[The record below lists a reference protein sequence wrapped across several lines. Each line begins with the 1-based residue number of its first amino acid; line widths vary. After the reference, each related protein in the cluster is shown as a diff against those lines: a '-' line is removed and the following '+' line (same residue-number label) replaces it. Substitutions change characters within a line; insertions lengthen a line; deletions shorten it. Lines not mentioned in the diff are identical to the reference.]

1 MKYARNYLNA
11 STLAERIKASVAQGS
26 TAKAAGGLAAR
37 QERRAEREQGDLD
50 FEAIRANY
58 MNDIR
63 SMFEES
69 VPPQEERASEIENY
83 LNFKD
88 GSPMPKRNPSYWE
101 NAPLLAPI
109 TAAET
114 DENVR
119 AILETIKEKESS
131 GNYTVQNQTPGQ
143 TASGA
148 YGYTNGTWRMMTEK
162 YGIGTEYKSAKEAPP
177 EVQDIIAAN
186 NVREILLE
194 NNNDITKVPVI
205 WYTGNAQGKIS
216 QKALDVNK
224 GLTPAEYQNDW
235 MRRYNKMLGG

>member
-11 STLAERIKASVAQGS
+11 ATLANRIKESVTQGS

-37 QERRAEREQGDLD
+37 QERRVEREQQDVD
-50 FEAIRANY
+50 FEVIRAKY

-63 SMFEES
+63 GMFEES
-69 VPPQEERASEIENY
+69 APPQEERASEIENY
-83 LNFKD
+83 LAFKD
-88 GSPMPKRNPSYWE
+88 GSPMPKRNPEYWKTE
-101 NAPLLAPI
+101 PLLAPI
-109 TAAET
+109 SAAET

-131 GNYTVQNQTPGQ
+131 GNYTVQNPTPGQ

-148 YGYTNGTWRMMTEK
+148 YGYTNGTWRSLTEK

-177 EVQDIIAAN
+177 AVQDMVAATY
-186 NVREILLE
+186 VREILLE

-216 QKALDVNK
+216 QKALDVNN

>member
-11 STLAERIKASVAQGS
+11 ATLADRIKESVAQGS

-37 QERRAEREQGDLD
+37 ENRRLEREQQDVD
-50 FEAIRANY
+50 FEVIRAKY

-63 SMFEES
+63 NMFEEAM
-69 VPPQEERASEIENY
+69 PTQQQRASEIETY
-83 LNFKD
+83 LAHSD
-88 GSPMPKRNPSYWE
+88 GVPMPKRNPDYWQG
-101 NAPLLAPI
+101 APLMAEI
-109 TAAET
+109 SVAET

-119 AILETIKEKESS
+119 AILETLKEKESS
-131 GNYTVQNQTPGQ
+131 GDYTVQNPKPGQ

-148 YGYTNGTWRMMTEK
+148 YGYTNGTWQAMTAK
-162 YGIGTEYKSAKEAPP
+162 YGIGTEYKSAKDAPP
-177 EVQDIIAAN
+177 EVQDMVAAM

-194 NNNDITKVPVI
+194 NNNDVTKVPLV

-216 QKALDVNK
+216 QKALEVND

>member
-1 MKYARNYLNA
+1 MDYADNYKQTISLA
-11 STLAERIKASVAQGS
+11 DKLREAQTQKPRKGFAERVQEFEQVDQDLTVTVARYLDGVRDMF
-26 TAKAAGGLAAR
+26 K
-37 QERRAEREQGDLD
+37 REEQTQKD
-50 FEAIRANY
+50 
-58 MNDIR
+58 
-63 SMFEES
+63 
-69 VPPQEERASEIENY
+69 RASEIENY
-83 LNFKD
+83 LTFKD

-216 QKALDVNK
+216 QKALDVNN

-235 MRRYNKMLGG
+235 MRRYNKMLGTP